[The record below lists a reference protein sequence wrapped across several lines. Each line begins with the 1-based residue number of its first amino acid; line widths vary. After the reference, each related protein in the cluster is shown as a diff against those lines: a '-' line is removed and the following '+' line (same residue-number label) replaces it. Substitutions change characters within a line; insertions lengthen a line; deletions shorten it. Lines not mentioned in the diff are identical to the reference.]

1 MWQEDVPAI
10 IARRDVMEQSDMS
23 LTTLKSAPIVPIENI
38 ITINQLNYALLLHYP
53 CIPFHLANIAYSTSM
68 HRSIDFSE

>member
-23 LTTLKSAPIVPIENI
+23 LTTLKSAPIVPIENYNNKSVKLCTANYI
-38 ITINQLNYALLLHYP
+38 IHVS
-53 CIPFHLANIAYSTSM
+53 H
-68 HRSIDFSE
+68 SI